1 MIKMDKKR
9 LIDGLLMFTYIALL
23 CFCFYNLGQESSEV
37 EVKEKIIKVEVEVND
52 KGFCVACYKK
62 HNYDEMYL
70 LMNEILNNK

>member
-1 MIKMDKKR
+1 MY
-9 LIDGLLMFTYIALL
+9 L
-23 CFCFYNLGQESSEV
+23 CFYNLGQESSEV
-37 EVKEKIIKVEVEVND
+37 EVKEKIIKDEVEVND